1 MLVKSFLT
9 TSKTTLDIQ
18 KNVPLRACGEL
29 RYPAEGHLELSKYW
43 DVCPV
48 LISYIQSL
56 SKFTLKRALL
66 RSWQMLEKASK
77 LRQKAKAERE
87 AAKALKSSHSS
98 LDPLVK
104 QFTPPK
110 RDESTG
116 NETLIQPP
124 EKKAKSL
131 DKPNTRKVVKNEAS
145 TVITGYQPALNSQA
159 FVRDI
164 IVYDIPAKW
173 DNFTII
179 NALFDW
185 GKVISMTVKRQKK
198 YKTLCVKL
206 EISQLFRNYE
216 KHWIAPLIGF
226 PKDNEAYLI
235 SHNINMFKEVKLPDG
250 KRKIIG
256 YLSNWDDLYRLI
268 NTPNVWHGKTP
279 GKTKN
284 TNTFFPNDS
293 AKTRSIKKV
302 ATSTNNIPLRNKRGA
317 ASQQQYSSSTK
328 PGQDSPKADYDNK
341 KSKSK
346 SKRSSASKKMIIAE
360 IT

>member
-1 MLVKSFLT
+1 
-9 TSKTTLDIQ
+9 
-18 KNVPLRACGEL
+18 
-29 RYPAEGHLELSKYW
+29 
-43 DVCPV
+43 
-48 LISYIQSL
+48 
-56 SKFTLKRALL
+56 
-66 RSWQMLEKASK
+66 MLEKASK

-226 PKDNEAYLI
+226 P
-235 SHNINMFKEVKLPDG
+235 
-250 KRKIIG
+250 
-256 YLSNWDDLYRLI
+256 
-268 NTPNVWHGKTP
+268 
-279 GKTKN
+279 TKN